1 MNNINTKAY
10 WDNRF
15 KADWEKKSGR
25 SQTADFA
32 KDQIP
37 YFDISSDFDGSILDF
52 GCGLGDAIPIYKK
65 SYPNA
70 KLYGVDISSVGI
82 EKCKKTYGCMAD
94 FTAGTEKEMRDVD
107 IVIASNVF
115 EHLTDD
121 KKIAEKILQKTKV
134 LYIIVP
140 YKEKRLMNEHVNS
153 YDEFYFSEFN
163 VLWFKIFFSRGWT
176 ESGFRLFRLRARN
189 CIRFLAGKEIQP
201 RSRQIMFCL
210 TRDANS

>member
-15 KADWEKKSGR
+15 KTDWEEKAGR

-32 KDQIP
+32 KAQIP
-37 YFDISSDFDGSILDF
+37 YFDISPDFDGSILDF
-52 GCGLGDAIPIYKK
+52 GCGLGDAIPIYKEF
-65 SYPNA
+65 YPKA

-82 EKCKKTYGCMAD
+82 EKCKGVYGCLAD
-94 FTAGTEKEMRDVD
+94 FTAGTEKEMQDVD

-121 KKIAEKILQKTKV
+121 KKVAKRILQKTEK
-134 LYIIVP
+134 LYIVVP
-140 YKEKRLMNEHVNS
+140 YKENPLMDEHVNS
-153 YDEFYFSEFN
+153 YDEFYFSELN
-163 VLWFKIFFSRGWT
+163 VLWFKIFFAKGWT
-176 ESGFRLFRLRARN
+176 ESGFRLFKLGVRN
-189 CIRFLAGKEIQP
+189 LIKILTGKKIQP

-210 TRDANS
+210 ARDA

>member
-82 EKCKKTYGCMAD
+82 EKCKKIWKYGRLYS
-94 FTAGTEKEMRDVD
+94 GHRERD
-107 IVIASNVF
+107 ARCR
-115 EHLTDD
+115 H
-121 KKIAEKILQKTKV
+121 
-134 LYIIVP
+134 
-140 YKEKRLMNEHVNS
+140 RNS
-153 YDEFYFSEFN
+153 I
-163 VLWFKIFFSRGWT
+163 KC
-176 ESGFRLFRLRARN
+176 LRASYR
-189 CIRFLAGKEIQP
+189 
-201 RSRQIMFCL
+201 
-210 TRDANS
+210 